1 MKQIILSFTLFF
13 LSLTLFSQV
22 NLVKLDSQLSE
33 NFSINVLEQN
43 SQGLTLKL
51 TNNSYY
57 FKDVNTPRGESVIVR
72 SPKARNNF
80 PKGSPD
86 LPIIPTSIMI
96 PNQGG
101 FSYNIIS
108 SEYVT
113 VENIEIAPSKGTI
126 YRNQDPETV
135 PYEYGREYFVD
146 DFFPQ
151 NSAFISE
158 PFIVRDARGVN
169 ISFFPFT
176 YNAIQKEL
184 RIYSEIILKITFT
197 NDNFPNQIVN
207 NNSKVSYEFSKLY
220 ERHFVNFKSSTKYTP
235 IEEGTPGKIL
245 IIAKDAYAS
254 AMTPYIKWKLEKG
267 IETEMVLISTIG
279 TNSNDLKN
287 FIQNYYNNNDLTY
300 VLLVGDAED
309 IPTINVGS
317 NYTDNGYTYLAGNDK
332 YADIFIGRFSGNSL
346 VDIETQVQRTVT
358 YERDL
363 NASDTWLTN
372 GFTSASSEGAGQG
385 HNGESDVQHMNII
398 KNKLQ
403 NYGYT
408 ITSVNQQGGNNTQIS
423 NHFNAGT
430 GIANYIGHGDETLWV
445 NTEFTNS
452 HVNALTNENK
462 LPFIWSVAC
471 VNGHFKGR
479 TCFAE
484 AWLRAQKNNQPTGAI
499 AFLGSTI
506 NQSWTEPMTAQDEMI
521 DILMETYASNIK
533 RTFGGLSFN
542 GMFKMIEA
550 GGEGQSMADTWTIF
564 GDPSLMVRTKTPQAM
579 NISHNAVMTIGET
592 SFQVNCDE
600 ENALV
605 SITKFN
611 EDVTTILGT
620 GYVNQGVATI
630 NFESLTEPGVVLLTI
645 TAFNK
650 ITYQEEILVIVPSG
664 PYVIHTEYSINDEE
678 GNNNGLADYNETI
691 YINETL
697 KNVGVDVA
705 NAVVANLS
713 IVDENLGTILEG
725 QKSFGQI
732 NADETKTENNAFKLS
747 IVDGIADQT
756 SIKTILTITDGNAN
770 EWTSNVFIP
779 VNAPKMKLAFNA
791 IDDSEFGNNNGSL
804 DTGETFKIKIQAK
817 NIGHASSVAGTVSI
831 SSESEYVSSIN
842 NSIYNISSLEENQ
855 DVITEFDISLAEEI
869 PSGTT
874 IYFDFKLIAGMYLD
888 SLSLGFSVG
897 EQIEDWESNTMT
909 SFNWENNSNF
919 PWTIVTDEVYEGEY
933 ALKSGTPTGGGE
945 SSLIINLQVLNDDQ
959 IEFYK
964 KVSCEPVMWG
974 FMWDHFA
981 FFIDDAEQ
989 GAWAGEVAW
998 SKETYNV
1005 SAGQHEFK
1013 WSYIKDA
1020 YLNQGQDCAWLD
1032 NIKLPPHQNVVAV
1045 MNTKSNILENSIEIY
1060 PNPAQDIAYLNL
1072 NMKENSSV
1080 NVRILNLS
1088 GQIVYEF
1095 ANPINIYSGENNI
1108 LINTQNFTNG
1118 VYIVTVS
1125 TNQETLNSRL
1135 IINK

>member
-1 MKQIILSFTLFF
+1 MKHFILLFSLFF

-51 TNNSYY
+51 INNSYY
-57 FKDVNTPRGESVIVR
+57 FKDVITPRGEAVIVN
-72 SPKARNNF
+72 SPKAKNNF

-86 LPIIPTSIMI
+86 LPLIPTSIMI

-126 YRNQDPETV
+126 YRNQDPEAV
-135 PYEYGREYFVD
+135 PYEYGREYFID
-146 DFFPQ
+146 EFFPK
-151 NSAFISE
+151 NSAFISD
-158 PFIVRDARGVN
+158 PFIVRDLRGAN

-184 RIYSEIILKITFT
+184 RVYSEIILKITFT
-197 NDNFPNQIVN
+197 NDNFPNQIEN
-207 NNSKVSYEFSKLY
+207 NKLKASYEFNNVY
-220 ERHFVNFKSSTKYTP
+220 ERHFINYKSSTKYTP

-245 IIAKDAYAS
+245 IISKDAYAS
-254 AMTPYIKWKLEKG
+254 AMTPYINWKLEKG
-267 IETEMVLISTIG
+267 IETEMVLISSIG
-279 TNSNDLKN
+279 TSSNDLKT
-287 FIQNYYNNNDLTY
+287 FIQDYYDNNDLTY
-300 VLLVGDAED
+300 LLLVGDAED
-309 IPTINVGS
+309 IPPINVGS

-332 YADIFIGRFSGNSL
+332 YADIFIGRFSGNSIA
-346 VDIETQVQRTVT
+346 DIETQVQRTVT

-372 GFTSASSEGAGQG
+372 GFTSASNEGAGQG
-385 HNGESDVQHMNII
+385 HNGESDVQHMNNI
-398 KNKLQ
+398 KDKLQ
-403 NYGYT
+403 TYGYT
-408 ITSVNQQGGNNTQIS
+408 ITSVNQQGGNNSQIS
-423 NHFNAGT
+423 SHFNAGT

-521 DILMETYASNIK
+521 DILIETYSSNIK

-564 GDPSLMVRTKTPQAM
+564 GDPSLMVRTKTPQEM
-579 NISHNAVMTIGET
+579 NISHNDVITIEET

-605 SITKFN
+605 SITKTQ

-630 NFESLTEPGVVLLTI
+630 NFENLSEPGVVLLTI

-650 ITYQEEILVIVPSG
+650 ITYQEEIMIIVPSG

-678 GNNNGLADYNETI
+678 GNNNGLAEYNEII

-705 NAVVANLS
+705 NSVITSLS
-713 IVDENLGTILEG
+713 LADEYHGTILEG
-725 QKSFGQI
+725 EKSFGQI
-732 NADETKTENNAFKLS
+732 NADETKTENKAFKLL
-747 IVDGIADQT
+747 IADGISDQT
-756 SIKTILTITDGNAN
+756 KIKAILTITDADEN
-770 EWTSNVFIP
+770 EWTSNIFIP
-779 VNAPKMKLAFNA
+779 VNAPKMRLYFNSL
-791 IDDSEFGNNNGSL
+791 DDSELGNNDGL
-804 DTGETFKIKIQAK
+804 LTPGETLKLKVQVK
-817 NIGHASSVAGTVSI
+817 NIGHASSVAGVVTI

-842 NSIYNISSLEENQ
+842 NSTYNISSLAGNQ
-855 DVITEFDISLAEEI
+855 DEIVEFEISLAEEI
-869 PSGTT
+869 PSDTM
-874 IYFDFKLIAGMYLD
+874 IYFNFNLIAGMYINT
-888 SLSLGFSVG
+888 LSLGLSVG
-897 EQIEDWESNTMT
+897 ESIEDWESNTMT
-909 SFNWENNSNF
+909 SFDWENDSDF
-919 PWTIVTDEVYEGEY
+919 PWTIVSDEVYEGEY
-933 ALKSGTPTGGGE
+933 ALKSGTPTDGGE
-945 SSLIINLQVLNDDQ
+945 SSLIINLDILSDDK

-964 KVSCEPVMWG
+964 KVSCEPAMWG
-974 FMWDHFA
+974 YMFDHFA
-981 FFIDDAEQ
+981 FFIDGVEKN
-989 GAWAGEVAW
+989 AWAGEVAW
-998 SKETYNV
+998 SKETFNV
-1005 SAGQHEFK
+1005 SAGQHELK

-1020 YLNQGQDCAWLD
+1020 YFNQGQDCAWLD
-1032 NIKLPPHQNVVAV
+1032 NIKLPPHQDAKTLIH
-1045 MNTKSNILENSIEIY
+1045 TKTNISENSLNIY
-1060 PNPAQDIAYLNL
+1060 PNPAQDITYLNI
-1072 NMKENSSV
+1072 NMKENSSA
-1080 NVRILNLS
+1080 NVKIINLS